1 MRNVS
6 KLGLLELHPQFLTD
20 RKGNKTAV
28 QLPLK
33 EFEELMRLFE
43 DLEDIVDLEQARL
56 HPEET
61 VAAADFWTKVEAGE

>member
-1 MRNVS
+1 MS
-6 KLGLLELHPQFLTD
+6 KLKLLELHPQFLSD
-20 RKGNKTAV
+20 EKGTKTAV

-33 EFEELMRLFE
+33 EYEELLRLFE

-61 VAAADFWTKVEAGE
+61 VSVADFWAKA